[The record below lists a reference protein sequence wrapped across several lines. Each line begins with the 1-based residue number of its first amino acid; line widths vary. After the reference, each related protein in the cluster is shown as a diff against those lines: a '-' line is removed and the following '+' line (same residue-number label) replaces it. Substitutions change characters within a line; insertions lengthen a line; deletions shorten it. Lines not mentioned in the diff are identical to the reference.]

1 MRDNQSSRPARRWIT
16 ALLTG
21 AMVLSLIPAAAAAEL
36 SSAAT
41 ELYDAASDAVQQAR
55 ESQYVEADWKF
66 GSEGVQSGTI
76 AGGDLVLED
85 QSGNGNDLEMRL
97 FAGGSE
103 TQDASAAD
111 WTQYLSFSEDSMTGE
126 GSSMIFDGDTDTGT
140 GADFI
145 TVEDAPINQEE
156 FRDGYTME
164 FLYYFPEDWTAADLL
179 QQHRARTGHHVHLHL
194 QLQGDSV
201 RHQQC
206 GRQP

>member
-126 GSSMIFDGDTDTGT
+126 GSSMIAPSAKYRPTRMAATRGMPTGQKYFCFSKRKKKSKKGMKSWMKKTAMSMSKHPVVAVKDG
-140 GADFI
+140 
-145 TVEDAPINQEE
+145 Q
-156 FRDGYTME
+156 R
-164 FLYYFPEDWTAADLL
+164 L
-179 QQHRARTGHHVHLHL
+179 
-194 QLQGDSV
+194 
-201 RHQQC
+201 
-206 GRQP
+206 